1 MEKGELLKAIA
12 VATKQFV
19 SDSNELLALAKK
31 AKAGVM
37 QTQISSEDL
46 VQYYKDAILD
56 CLKKSNQLINDIS
69 KKYFNNDYK
78 ATLSALS
85 KVNSKDVNES
95 LIKNIV
101 NLITNLEK
109 NKTRKAV
116 VLNALKNIGNL
127 YLKSPADMSGL
138 KRSIVDLD
146 KISKMKNESH
156 YSGKTLLE
164 QAKEILFGKTIK

>member
-1 MEKGELLKAIA
+1 MEKGELLKVIA

-56 CLKKSNQLINDIS
+56 FLKKSNQLINDIS